1 MEAVKYSPKEL
12 HLRCYSGYEKRE
24 SISVIMTCE
33 ASINNLKNLKI
44 YLWGSS
50 YLTKF
55 IKR

>member
-1 MEAVKYSPKEL
+1 MEAVEYSPKEL

-44 YLWGSS
+44 YL
-50 YLTKF
+50 
-55 IKR
+55 